1 MSDVTKFEIGRTYS
15 CRSIADYECV
25 WTFQVVSRTAKF
37 VTIKQPNNLHSVKVG
52 IKIFQDSE
60 YCHPFGKFSM
70 APSLYATARL

>member
-37 VTIKQPNNLHSVKVG
+37 VTIKQSDKSELTKVG

-60 YCHPFGKFSM
+60 YCHPLGKFSM